1 MRSLMREKFGLDEIY
16 LGLAV
21 QEHDFFQR
29 LNSHP
34 DIDLTIPQVRPITLT
49 EVKMQHVEKLGISV
63 PANPNQPI
71 PKYVTGLRLTA

>member
-71 PKYVTGLRLTA
+71 PKYVM